1 MRSRTSRRACAG
13 FTLIELMCTV
23 AVAGILSSIAYPS
36 YQSVVQR
43 TRRADAHVAL
53 LQLQMAQERYRA
65 DHPSYGSLADLHGAA
80 SSPQR
85 HYTLAVVSSS
95 AEGFE
100 LRASAQGAQT
110 GDTACRH
117 LSLRVAGH
125 NVIRTSGS
133 DTQFANAAAANRQ
146 CWGGL

>member
-1 MRSRTSRRACAG
+1 MKARTSGRASAG

-23 AVAGILSSIAYPS
+23 AVAGVLSSIAYPS
-36 YQSVVQR
+36 YQNVVHK

-65 DHPSYGSLADLHGAA
+65 DNRSYGSLADLRVAA
-80 SSPQR
+80 HSPQR
-85 HYTLAVVSSS
+85 HYTLEVVSNS
-95 AEGFE
+95 AHGYE

-110 GDTACRH
+110 SDRACRH
-117 LSLRVAGH
+117 LSLGVAGH
-125 NVIRTSGS
+125 DVSRLSGP
-133 DTQFANAAAANRQ
+133 DTRLANDAAANRH